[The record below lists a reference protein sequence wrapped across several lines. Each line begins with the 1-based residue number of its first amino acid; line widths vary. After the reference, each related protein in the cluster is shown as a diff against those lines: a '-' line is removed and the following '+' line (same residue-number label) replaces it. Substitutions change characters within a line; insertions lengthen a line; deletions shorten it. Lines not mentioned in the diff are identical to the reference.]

1 MNILVDMP
9 HLGEALVTY
18 EDDIKRKLR
27 TMRHLIRRNDDMR
40 LSIPIVFINIFRPQ
54 LQSID
59 KALKA
64 GLSQIQ
70 WLSKDFDSYV
80 ENAVK
85 VCLFTIFV
93 HFRLKLFFCNFLF
106 KVLDEVCILIKRA
119 ADRKEFHIEDVI
131 LSMTELN
138 LIVLFDEPTEMNVL
152 IDENEKHKK
161 ETGKLSQT
169 KNNSVHV
176 QKYYLYY
183 CFS

>member
-1 MNILVDMP
+1 MP

-18 EDDIKRKLR
+18 EDDIKQKLR

-80 ENAVK
+80 ENGVK
-85 VCLFTIFV
+85 VCLYTSFV
-93 HFRLKLFFCNFLF
+93 HL
-106 KVLDEVCILIKRA
+106 
-119 ADRKEFHIEDVI
+119 
-131 LSMTELN
+131 
-138 LIVLFDEPTEMNVL
+138 
-152 IDENEKHKK
+152 
-161 ETGKLSQT
+161 
-169 KNNSVHV
+169 
-176 QKYYLYY
+176 
-183 CFS
+183 